1 MKQKKEKKVNILA
14 IDPGFDRVG
23 FSIGILVNNQL
34 EIKDY
39 GLIQTSKKD
48 SLFKRYQQIQKKLL
62 ELIEKYQIDECSI
75 ESLFF
80 FKNQKTA
87 LTVSEARG
95 IIIGT
100 LLKFNVTIYEYTPL
114 QIKQALTGY
123 GRADKQAITKMVQL
137 LTKLDLKKVKDD
149 AIDALAIL
157 LTHKQ
162 SRKLNKVYDYLS

>member
-1 MKQKKEKKVNILA
+1 MIKKTNEKINILA

-23 FSIGILVNNQL
+23 FAVGFILNNKL
-34 EIKDY
+34 EIREY
-39 GLIQTSKKD
+39 GLIQTNKKD
-48 SLFKRYQQIQKKLL
+48 SLFKRYQQIQNRLL
-62 ELIEKYQIDECSI
+62 QLIEQYEINECSI

-95 IIIGT
+95 VIIGT
-100 LLKFNVTIYEYTPL
+100 LLKFNVTIHEYTPL

-123 GRADKQAITKMVQL
+123 GRADKKAITKMVQL
-137 LTKLDLKKVKDD
+137 LTKLDLKKVVDD

-157 LTHKQ
+157 LTHQQ
-162 SRKLNKVYDYLS
+162 SRKLKNIYD

>member
-1 MKQKKEKKVNILA
+1 MKNQNQSKIHILA

-23 FSIGILVNNQL
+23 YAVGLL
-34 EIKDY
+34 ENSKLTIKEYD
-39 GLIQTSKKD
+39 LIQTNKKD
-48 SLFKRYQQIQKKLL
+48 TLFKRYQQIQNKLL
-62 ELIEKYQIDECSI
+62 QLVEQYKIDECSI

-100 LLKFNVTIYEYTPL
+100 LLKFNVTIHEYTPL

-123 GRADKQAITKMVQL
+123 GRADKKAILKMVQL
-137 LTKLDLKKVKDD
+137 QTKLDLKNAMDD
-149 AIDALAIL
+149 TVDALAIL
-157 LTHKQ
+157 LTHQQ
-162 SRKLNKVYDYLS
+162 SRKLKNIYD